1 MTEQAA
7 APFAAPFAAA
17 ARRAG
22 RAAVRR
28 VVDLVLPPRCIG
40 CGALVDAPGALCG
53 TCWRGIDFITQ
64 PFCARCGLPF
74 GHDAGEG
81 AICGECA
88 RNPPPYERARA
99 AAVYDDASRALILAF
114 KHADRTDAA
123 KALGGWLARAGADIL
138 GDADAIVPV
147 PLHRRRLLARRYN
160 QSALLAQAL
169 SRATGVPCIVDG
181 MVRTRATPSQGRM
194 DRTRRERNVRGAF
207 AIRKSRAA
215 ALKGRHVVLVDDVL
229 TTGATVSSC
238 TRALLRGGAARV
250 SVLALA
256 RVTRTG

>member
-1 MTEQAA
+1 MSQGPEIAVNA
-7 APFAAPFAAA
+7 AAA

-28 VVDLVLPPRCIG
+28 IVDALLPPRCIG
-40 CGALVDAPGALCG
+40 CGAVVGSVGALCG
-53 TCWRGIDFITQ
+53 DCWRGIDFITA

-74 GHDAGEG
+74 GHEAGPG

-88 RNPPPYERARA
+88 RNPPPFERARA
-99 AAVYDDASRALILAF
+99 AAVYDDASRRLILSF

-123 KALGGWLARAGADIL
+123 PALGGWLVRAGAEIL
-138 GDADAIVPV
+138 ADADAIVPV

-160 QSALLAQAL
+160 QAALLAGAL
-169 SRATGVPCIVDG
+169 SRASGVPCVVDG
-181 MVRTRATPSQGRM
+181 LVRTRATPSQGRM
-194 DRTRRERNVRGAF
+194 DRARRERNVRGAF
-207 AIRKSRAA
+207 AVRPARAA
-215 ALKGRHVVLVDDVL
+215 ALRGRHVVLVDDVF
-229 TTGATVSSC
+229 TTGATASAC
-238 TRALLRGGAARV
+238 ARALLKGGASRV

>member
-1 MTEQAA
+1 MTEMMERTVPARS
-7 APFAAPFAAA
+7 AA

-22 RAAVRR
+22 AAALRR
-28 VVDLVLPPRCIG
+28 IVYLVLPPRCIG

-53 TCWRGIDFITQ
+53 TCWRGIDFITE

-74 GHDAGEG
+74 GHDAGAG

-88 RNPPPYERARA
+88 RTPPPFERARS

-123 KALGGWLARAGADIL
+123 TALGGWLARAGAEIL
-138 GDADAIVPV
+138 ADADAIVPV

-160 QSALLAQAL
+160 QAALLALAL
-169 SRATGVPCIVDG
+169 SRATGVPCLVDG
-181 MVRTRATPSQGRM
+181 LVRIRATPSQGRM

-207 AIRKSRAA
+207 SVRKSRAA
-215 ALKGRHVVLVDDVL
+215 ALRGCHVVLVDDVL
-229 TTGATVSSC
+229 TTGATASAC
-238 TRALLRGGAARV
+238 ARALLRGGAARV